1 MVDLLVLFGLKSI
14 GVITSFWFDYSPDN
28 QVLLNG
34 ICRHTLLAPKDIDE
48 VEDLGN
54 DLFGLGVVHA
64 NHRVKVSLIELG
76 RLDGNAQFRSMPLVD
91 LLESGDAQL
100 TDWSVSKMRKH
111 GKAITRGDGDCYS
124 LADELLTK
132 SVLTCF

>member
-28 QVLLNG
+28 QILLNG
-34 ICRHTLLAPKDIDE
+34 ICSHTLLAPKDIDE

-64 NHRVKVSLIELG
+64 NHRVKVSLVELR
-76 RLDGNAQFRSMPLVD
+76 RLDGNAQFRSMPFVD

-100 TDWSVSKMRKH
+100 TDWSVSKM
-111 GKAITRGDGDCYS
+111 
-124 LADELLTK
+124 
-132 SVLTCF
+132 